1 MLHSSDQTLEVTAMT
16 TTIALYNTLRRPVLD
31 LFTAPFRPRK
41 RGLLDR
47 RSLSDHFLRDIGML
61 DGRVPPGTIG

>member
-1 MLHSSDQTLEVTAMT
+1 MT
-16 TTIALYNTLRRPVLD
+16 TTIALYNSLRRPVLD
-31 LFTAPFRPRK
+31 LFIAPFRPRT

-61 DGRVPPGTIG
+61 DGRVPPGGSR

>member
-1 MLHSSDQTLEVTAMT
+1 MLRSSDQTLEDTAMT

-41 RGLLDR
+41 RGLLDH

-61 DGRVPPGTIG
+61 DGRVPPGTIR

>member
-1 MLHSSDQTLEVTAMT
+1 MT
-16 TTIALYNTLRRPVLD
+16 TTIALYNSLRRPMLD

-41 RGLLDR
+41 RGLLDH

-61 DGRVPPGTIG
+61 DGHVPNGSLR

>member
-1 MLHSSDQTLEVTAMT
+1 MA

-41 RGLLDR
+41 RGLLDH

-61 DGRVPPGTIG
+61 DGRVPPGTIR

>member
-1 MLHSSDQTLEVTAMT
+1 MT
-16 TTIALYNTLRRPVLD
+16 TTLYNTLRRPVLD
-31 LFTAPFRPRK
+31 LFIAPVRPRT

-61 DGRVPPGTIG
+61 DGRVPPGTLR

>member
-1 MLHSSDQTLEVTAMT
+1 MT

-41 RGLLDR
+41 RGLLDQ

-61 DGRVPPGTIG
+61 DGRVPPGTIR

>member
-1 MLHSSDQTLEVTAMT
+1 MT
-16 TTIALYNTLRRPVLD
+16 TTLYNTLRRPVLD
-31 LFTAPFRPRK
+31 LFIAPFRPRT

-61 DGRVPPGTIG
+61 DGRVPPGTLR